1 MKMPEEEGLGSL
13 RLTIHRSASQ
23 IGGNCIELEHSSGER
38 LLLDVGRPL
47 DAPNNAMGL
56 LPQSLDLK
64 RPAHVVISHPHQ
76 DHYGLLNE
84 IPRHWPVHCGA
95 ASEKLMRLTA
105 SITGGQIEQEC
116 HAWKSGVATDI
127 GPFKVT
133 PLLIDH
139 SAFDASMVLIEA
151 EGKRVLY
158 SGDFRIH
165 GRKSA
170 LVERLMSS
178 PPKDID
184 VLLLEGTNLGSDKPT
199 KSEADLEE
207 DFVDLFKNTPGRVFV
222 AWSAQNVDRTV
233 TLYRAAKKT
242 GRTLV
247 VDLYT
252 AEVMELLAEHGRLP
266 RAGLENIKVVITSSM
281 ARMYKRKGHAEF
293 VDHMATGGRGI
304 SASALNDHRSKW
316 VVMLRDSLRGDY
328 ENKGVTL
335 NSADSWSWSM
345 WSGYLK
351 SASAELLDWLQD
363 AAPRHIHTSG
373 HASPRHLLDFA
384 KAVAPKKLVPIHS
397 FTWDDHIEG
406 FPAVHRMKDG
416 ETLTI

>member
-1 MKMPEEEGLGSL
+1 MVL

-38 LLLDVGRPL
+38 LILDAGRPL
-47 DAPNNAMGL
+47 DAPGEATDL
-56 LPQSLDLK
+56 LPETLDLQ
-64 RPAHVVISHPHQ
+64 RPAHVLISHPHQ

-84 IPRHWPVHCGA
+84 IPREWPVYCGA
-95 ASEKLMRLTA
+95 AAQKLMNITA
-105 SITGGQIEQEC
+105 QVTGGRIDQDV
-116 HAWKSGVATDI
+116 HHWVSGSAKTI

-133 PLLIDH
+133 ALLTDH
-139 SAFDASMVLIEA
+139 SAFDAYMLLIEA
-151 EGKRVLY
+151 GGKRVLY

-170 LVERLMSS
+170 LVERLMAS

-199 KSEADLEE
+199 KSEADLED
-207 DFVDLFKNTPGRVFV
+207 DFVNLFNETRGRVFV

-266 RAGLENIKVVITSSM
+266 RAGIDSFKVVITANMS
-281 ARMYKRKGHAEF
+281 RMYRRKGRSEF
-293 VDHMATGGRGI
+293 VDQMATGGRGI
-304 SASALNDHRSKW
+304 SAASLNENRNRW
-316 VVMLRDSLRGDY
+316 VVMMRDSLRRDFDL
-328 ENKGVTL
+328 KGVKPD
-335 NSADSWSWSM
+335 ADDRWSWSM

-351 SASAELLDWLQD
+351 NASDDMKAWLSESSHQ
-363 AAPRHIHTSG
+363 HIHTSG
-373 HASPRHLLDFA
+373 HASPQHLRDFA
-384 KAVAPKKLVPIHS
+384 EAMSPRKLVPIHS
-397 FTWDDHIEG
+397 FTWDDHMG
-406 FPAVHRMKDG
+406 LFPSVHRLQDG

>member
-1 MKMPEEEGLGSL
+1 MTL

-23 IGGNCIELEHSSGER
+23 IGGNCIELEHASGQR
-38 LLLDVGRPL
+38 LILDVGRPL
-47 DAPNNAMGL
+47 DAPNDVTGL
-56 LPQSLDLK
+56 LPDSLDLQ

-84 IPRHWPVHCGA
+84 IPRDWSVHCGA

-105 SITGGQIEQEC
+105 SITGGQIEQNC
-116 HAWKSGVATDI
+116 HLWKSGQSTEV
-127 GPFKVT
+127 GPFTIT
-133 PLLIDH
+133 PLLTDH
-139 SAFDASMVLIEA
+139 SAFDAHMVLIETM
-151 EGKRVLY
+151 GKRVLY

-178 PPKDID
+178 PPKDVD

-199 KSEADLEE
+199 KSEVDLEE
-207 DFVDLFKNTPGRVFV
+207 DFVELFRATPGRVFV

-266 RAGLENIKVVITSSM
+266 RAGLDSIKVVITASM
-281 ARMYKRKGHAEF
+281 ARMYKRKGRGDF

-304 SASALNDHRSKW
+304 SAAALNDNRRKW
-316 VVMLRDSLRGDY
+316 VVMLRDSLRHDY
-328 ENKGVTL
+328 EKKGVALDTE
-335 NSADSWSWSM
+335 DSWSWSM

-351 SASAELLDWLQD
+351 HASVELIEWLSE

-373 HASPRHLLDFA
+373 HASPRHLREFA
-384 KAVAPKKLVPIHS
+384 EAISPKKLVPIHS
-397 FTWDDHIEG
+397 FTWDDHSG
-406 FPAVHRMKDG
+406 TFPAVHRLQDG

>member
-1 MKMPEEEGLGSL
+1 MPEEESSGAV

-47 DAPNNAMGL
+47 DAPNHATGL
-56 LPQSLDLK
+56 LPESLNLQ
-64 RPAHVVISHPHQ
+64 RPAHLVISHPHQ

-84 IPRHWPVHCGA
+84 IPRDWPVHCGA

-105 SITGGQIEQEC
+105 SITGGQIDQTC
-116 HAWKSGVATDI
+116 HTWKSGQSTEV

-133 PLLIDH
+133 PLLTDH
-139 SAFDASMVLIEA
+139 SAFDAHMLLIEVG
-151 EGKRVLY
+151 GKRVLY

-170 LVERLMSS
+170 LVERLMAS

-199 KSEADLEE
+199 KSETDLEE
-207 DFVDLFKNTPGRVFV
+207 DFVSLFRTTPGRVFV

-252 AEVMELLAEHGRLP
+252 AEVLELLAEHGRLP
-266 RAGLENIKVVITSSM
+266 RAGFDNLKVVITANMSK
-281 ARMYKRKGHAEF
+281 MYRSKGRAEF
-293 VDHMATGGRGI
+293 VDQMATGGRGI
-304 SASALNDHRSKW
+304 SAAALNDNRDKW
-316 VVMLRDSLRGDY
+316 VVMSRDSLRRDFDR
-328 ENKGVTL
+328 KGVKPD
-335 NSADSWSWSM
+335 ADDCWSWSM

-351 SASAELLDWLQD
+351 DASTDMKAWLSE
-363 AAPRHIHTSG
+363 ASPRHIHTSG
-373 HASPRHLLDFA
+373 HASPRHLRDFA
-384 KAVAPKKLVPIHS
+384 EAISPSKLIPIHS
-397 FTWDDHIEG
+397 FTWDDHTG
-406 FPAVHRMKDG
+406 AFSSVHRLQDG